1 MNITNEKVE
10 QYCIEHSSKVSEKVS
25 DIANYTYENHPQARM
40 ISGDLVASIFTF
52 LIKAKNVKKI
62 LEVGTFTGYSALA
75 MAEALPFDGEVLTL
89 DRDSSTTELA
99 KSFWAKSESGHKIK
113 TIFGDAK
120 EVIKDL
126 DQTFDLIFIDADK
139 KGYLTYLQEGLNKLN
154 PGGIII
160 ADNVLWRGEVANTP
174 VPGENNA
181 AGAMREFN
189 EYVASRD
196 DLHKVLLPVRDGLY
210 LIQKA

>member
-1 MNITNEKVE
+1 MTITNEKVE
-10 QYCIEHSSKVSEKVS
+10 RYCIEHSTNISSQVR

-75 MAEALPFDGEVLTL
+75 MAEALPSDGEVLTL
-89 DRDSSTTELA
+89 DRDQSTTDLA
-99 KSFWAKSESGHKIK
+99 KSFWEKSKSGHKIK

-120 EVIKDL
+120 EVIKNL

-139 KGYLTYLQEGLNKLN
+139 KGYLTYLQEGLKKLN

-160 ADNVLWRGEVANTP
+160 ADNVLWRGEVADSP
-174 VPGENNA
+174 VAGENNA

-189 EYVASRD
+189 EYVASRE
-196 DLHKVLLPVRDGLY
+196 DLNKVLLPVRDGLY